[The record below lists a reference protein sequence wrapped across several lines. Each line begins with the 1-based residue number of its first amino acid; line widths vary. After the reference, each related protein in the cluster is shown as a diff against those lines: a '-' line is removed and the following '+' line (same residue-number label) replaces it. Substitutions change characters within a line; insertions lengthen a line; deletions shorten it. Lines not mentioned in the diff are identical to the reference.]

1 MNYFKKIEQLKKEKN
16 AVILAH
22 YYQNSDIQDVA
33 DFIGDSLALAE
44 KATAT
49 EAEIIVMTGV
59 VFMGETVKIL
69 NPEKKV
75 LVPDLE
81 AGCSLAD
88 GCEAKNFRDFIK
100 YYPNHLKITY
110 INCSAE
116 VKALSDIVC
125 TSSNALEIIKAI
137 PYDQPILFA
146 PDRNLGKYLIR
157 ASGREMVLWDGSC
170 FIHETFLE
178 QKIKELKE
186 LNPGS
191 KIIAHPECAEA
202 VINIADYIGSTSAL
216 LSFSIKDTSPT
227 FIVVTEAGIIHQMK
241 KAAPEKNFI
250 PAPPSTINSCNC
262 GECPHMKL
270 NSLEKLYGAL
280 ESEKPEICL
289 DEEIRKKAL
298 IPIKRMF
305 ELTGKHLCMQTS

>member
-270 NSLEKLYGAL
+270 NSLEKLYRAL